1 MEPIN
6 IVRRFEALESERKDL
21 DTNLEDVS
29 TYVCLNDGGFF
40 QSLHSENEIK
50 RNHGEVLDI
59 TANNASQLLASKIN
73 GNLTSPSTR
82 WFEIRFQD
90 DEMNDNVDAKEWIEE
105 VSNIIFMTLQE
116 SNFNLQAA
124 ELYYDLVSF
133 GTTAIVEEVEGN
145 KVVFA
150 NISIRDFYFEETYS
164 GGVARFYHREQLTPY
179 QIVDKHGIENVPQS
193 IVEKMSD
200 EKTATEKMDVIKC
213 IYYREEVKGIRTDKP
228 LPPEMRPV
236 GCKYVLKETAEM
248 IGTEDGYYEMPVFI
262 PRWRKETASKWGRSP
277 ARDALPDVLSI
288 NSAKADDA
296 LARAKT
302 INPPV
307 IVSQRDVLSDID
319 LEAGGMTVLK
329 DINGIKVLESG
340 FNHQISMEYINVLT
354 ENIRQV
360 FFVDSLE
367 LKQSPAMTA
376 TEVNARREQIQQS
389 MSITIGRLSSEFLE
403 PLIMRTFA
411 ILQRLDQ
418 LPQFPELQ
426 LEKEPDFQIEYTSPL
441 PRAMKAGTAGAIA
454 EVMGMVGQMA
464 QVYPEAVDIIDQDDA
479 VRTYALLKG
488 APAKM
493 LLSENKVNKKR
504 QQRAQQQQAAMQ
516 AQMQAQEAMIAK
528 DTSVAMKNIADSG
541 VADQM
546 GGQ

>member
-1 MEPIN
+1 MKPIN
-6 IVRRFEALESERKDL
+6 IVRRFEALESERRDL
-21 DTNLEDVS
+21 DARLEDVS
-29 TYVCLNDGGFF
+29 VYICLNDGGFF

-90 DEMNDNVDAKEWIEE
+90 DAMNDNVDAKEWIEE

-133 GTTAIVEEVEGN
+133 GTTAIVEEVEGQS
-145 KVVFA
+145 VVFA
-150 NISIRDFYFEETYS
+150 NVSIRDFYFEETYS
-164 GGVARFYHREQLTPY
+164 GGVARFYQRQQLTPY
-179 QIVDKHGIENVPQS
+179 QIIDKHGIDNVPQS
-193 IVEKMSD
+193 IVERAGE
-200 EKTATEKMDVIKC
+200 EKTATEKMDIIKC
-213 IYYREEVKGIRTDKP
+213 IYYRKELKGIRTDKP
-228 LPPEMRPV
+228 LPPEKRPV

-248 IGTEDGYYEMPVFI
+248 IGIEDGYYEMPVFI

-277 ARDALPDVLSI
+277 GRDALPDVLSI

-319 LEAGGMTVLK
+319 LEAGGLTVLK

-403 PLIMRTFA
+403 PLIMRTFS
-411 ILQRLDQ
+411 ILQRLEQ
-418 LPQFPELQ
+418 LPPFPDLL

-464 QVYPEAVDIIDQDDA
+464 QVYPDAVDIIDQDDA
-479 VRTYALLKG
+479 VRAYALLKG

-493 LLSENKVNKKR
+493 LLSENKVKEKR
-504 QQRAQQQQAAMQ
+504 QQRAQEQQAVMQ
-516 AQMQAQEAMIAK
+516 AQLQAQEAAVAK
-528 DTSVAMKNIADSG
+528 DTAAAMKNIADSG
-541 VADQM
+541 VRDQE
-546 GGQ
+546 